1 MSKRGG
7 RDRVP
12 LGDAATPFGRG
23 LPGLAALRDRLPA
36 GPEPGPAPGAEP
48 APPAPGPATASEKT
62 RSTVYGRAPRLVV
75 RRERKGHG
83 GKTWTRVEGL
93 VGSTVEIEA
102 ALREMKRALGCGAS
116 RDGNDVVVQGAPGE
130 RLVAFL
136 EARGA
141 RKVVV
146 GS

>member
-1 MSKRGG
+1 VPVESAG
-7 RDRVP
+7 VP
-12 LGDAATPFGRG
+12 LREG
-23 LPGLAALRDRLPA
+23 LPGLAALRDRLPSGAPSAPDASRPETAAAA
-36 GPEPGPAPGAEP
+36 GPAAREA
-48 APPAPGPATASEKT
+48 

-93 VGSTVEIEA
+93 MGSTVELEA
-102 ALREMKRALGCGAS
+102 ALREMKRALGCGAV
-116 RDGNDVVVQGAPGE
+116 RDGNDVVLQGAPGE

-136 EARGA
+136 EAHGA